1 MAYEDPIEANLRALT
16 DVPWSKRKDRFE
28 TRANKTHAQG
38 IVETLEELGIAATAE
53 ISAARSGR
61 YIVTVMAEE
70 LPKIERAIAKTGATA
85 KPHRRKRQS

>member
-1 MAYEDPIEANLRALT
+1 MAYEDPIEAHLRALT

-28 TRANKTHAQG
+28 ARANKTHAQG
-38 IVETLEELGIAATAE
+38 IVDSLTDHGIAATAE

-61 YIVTVMAEE
+61 YMVTVMADE
-70 LPKIERAIAKTGATA
+70 LPKILRAIEKTGAVA